1 MIAYVS
7 ILSVLLLLALAVV
20 CVDAWRFLGTL
31 AGRFHIGRWQDRR
44 AWQEALART
53 AAAWTRRMPAVPK
66 RDQGRRILWEM
77 ARGTY
82 ADAAIQGWQAA
93 GLFLG
98 LHAYAADRKDEA
110 LKERLRRSLEEHEL
124 LKNDPGVPAPERW
137 EADRLLLDY
146 AVLEAGCRGADRVAE
161 AAAAL
166 LESLR
171 TEEGTLAYRRRQPRV
186 RYVDTIGLACP
197 LAAACA
203 ARAGNEEYWSLAVK
217 QVQEY
222 DRALLPGSSFPAHGF
237 ELERGY
243 PLGLHDWSRGLGWYA
258 LGLCELYRR
267 MSRHGRPEADEM
279 ARRIL
284 ALAEEL
290 LPLQKKSGGFGW
302 MAARPESVFE
312 SSGTAL
318 LGFLLLTAFRISGQE
333 RFLKAAFR
341 AEKALM
347 GVTRRNGALDMC
359 QGDTKGIGM
368 YSDAWGIMP
377 FAQGMALRLSV
388 ELNGEERKA

>member
-7 ILSVLLLLALAVV
+7 ILSVLLLLVLAVV

-124 LKNDPGVPAPERW
+124 VRNCLAVPEPERW

-146 AVLEAGCRGADRVAE
+146 AVLEAGCRGADQVAE
-161 AAAAL
+161 ASAAL

-171 TEEGTLAYRRRQPRV
+171 TGAGTLAYRRRQPGV
-186 RYVDTIGLACP
+186 RYVDAIGLACP

-203 ARAGNEEYWSLAVK
+203 ARTGKGEYWNLAVK
-217 QVQEY
+217 QVEEY
-222 DRALLPGSSFPAHGF
+222 DMALLPGSSFPAHGF
-237 ELERGY
+237 EMERGY
-243 PLGLHDWSRGLGWYA
+243 PLGLYDWSRGLA
-258 LGLCELYRR
+258 
-267 MSRHGRPEADEM
+267 
-279 ARRIL
+279 
-284 ALAEEL
+284 
-290 LPLQKKSGGFGW
+290 
-302 MAARPESVFE
+302 
-312 SSGTAL
+312 GTRWDCVS
-318 LGFLLLTAFRISGQE
+318 FTA
-333 RFLKAAFR
+333 
-341 AEKALM
+341 
-347 GVTRRNGALDMC
+347 
-359 QGDTKGIGM
+359 
-368 YSDAWGIMP
+368 
-377 FAQGMALRLSV
+377 
-388 ELNGEERKA
+388 

>member
-1 MIAYVS
+1 MTAYVS

-20 CVDAWRFLGTL
+20 CVDAWRFAGTL
-31 AGRFHIGRWQDRR
+31 AGRFHIGRWEDRH

-53 AAAWTRRMPAVPK
+53 AVSWTRRMPAIPK

-77 ARGTY
+77 VRGAY

-98 LHAYAADRKDEA
+98 LHAYAEDRNDGV
-110 LKERLRRSLEEHEL
+110 LKEKLSRDLEEHAL
-124 LKNDPGVPAPERW
+124 VKSFLAVPVPERW
-137 EADRLLLDY
+137 EVDRLLLDY
-146 AVLEAGCRGADRVAE
+146 AVLEAGGRRAEQVAE
-161 AAAAL
+161 ASAAL

-171 TEEGTLAYRRRQPRV
+171 TETGTLAYRRRQPGV

-203 ARAGNEEYWSLAVK
+203 ARTGNGEYWDLAVK
-217 QVQEY
+217 QVEEY
-222 DRALLPGSSFPAHGF
+222 DAALLPHSSFPAHGF
-237 ELERGY
+237 EMERGY
-243 PLGLHDWSRGLGWYA
+243 PLGLYDWSRGIGWYA
-258 LGLCELYRR
+258 LGLCELYRQL
-267 MSRHGRPEADEM
+267 SRHGRPEADRM

-290 LPLQKKSGGFGW
+290 LPLQKKNGGFGW
-302 MAARPESVFE
+302 MVARPESVFE

-318 LGFLLLTAFRISGQE
+318 MGLLMLTAFRVSGE
-333 RFLKAAFR
+333 KRFLDAAFR
-341 AEKALM
+341 VEKALM
-347 GVTRRNGALDMC
+347 GVTRRSGVLDMC

-368 YSDAWGIMP
+368 YSDVWNLMP

-388 ELNGEERKA
+388 ELNREEGKS